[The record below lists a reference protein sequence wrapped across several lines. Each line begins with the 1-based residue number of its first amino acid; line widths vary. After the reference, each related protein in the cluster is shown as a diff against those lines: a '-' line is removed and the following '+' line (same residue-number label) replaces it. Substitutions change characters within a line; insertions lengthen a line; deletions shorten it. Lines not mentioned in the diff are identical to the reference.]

1 MLRHLDRMRE
11 MPEDVTDHP
20 TLDEELCWDEPKPPS
35 TDEVHGSLLMEIG
48 NRPGI
53 RNLQI
58 AVYWNDEHRH
68 FGTFEL
74 AVDDETD
81 EACGLSRSRILP
93 ASRLIGPAWSQSGAN
108 FDETIR
114 IFINTFPLQQ
124 LEALNEDCINEMLA
138 AKVA

>member
-81 EACGLSRSRILP
+81 ETCRLSRSRILP
-93 ASRLIGPAWSQSGAN
+93 ASRLIAGLPGPNPAPISMRQFASSSTPFRCSNW
-108 FDETIR
+108 
-114 IFINTFPLQQ
+114 
-124 LEALNEDCINEMLA
+124 
-138 AKVA
+138 KH

>member
-1 MLRHLDRMRE
+1 MLGRAKAAIDRRG
-11 MPEDVTDHP
+11 PW
-20 TLDEELCWDEPKPPS
+20 L
-35 TDEVHGSLLMEIG
+35 
-48 NRPGI
+48 
-53 RNLQI
+53 
-58 AVYWNDEHRH
+58 AVDGDRH

-74 AVDDETD
+74 AVDDEAD
-81 EACGLSRSRILP
+81 ETCGLSRSRILP

-114 IFINTFPLQQ
+114 IFINAFPLQQ